1 MSQSSSGT
9 EYENYLGIPG
19 TKLLGNVTVKFKD
32 TEIELPVFEGTEGE
46 KAVDISQLR
55 ARTGLI
61 TYDNGFGN
69 TGSCISNITYIDG
82 ERGIL
87 RYRGYD
93 IEDLARNCTF
103 VEVAYLLLEGK
114 LPTKKEL
121 SEFSTYL
128 NEHSLIHEDMT
139 HFFTGFPRNAHPMAI
154 LAATIGALSTFYPEI
169 EDSHENFRIT
179 TARLLS
185 KVRTIAAFSY
195 KKSKGQPFVYPRHDL
210 SYCANF
216 LNMMFA
222 SPIST
227 YEPTPLL
234 VKALNT
240 VMVLHADHEQN
251 CSTSTVRMVGSGRVN
266 LYAAIA
272 SGISALWG
280 PLHGGASQHVL
291 EMLQKIKDDGCNYK
305 KYVEMAKDKHS
316 NFRLMGFGH
325 RVYKNYDPRARLLK
339 ETCDNVLSELKHTDP
354 LVDIAK
360 QLEHVALQ
368 DDYFIEKKLYPNID
382 FYAGLLYRA
391 MGIPTNMMVVMF
403 AIARMPGQIAQW
415 HEESLDPNWKLWR
428 PRQIYSGE
436 NRRPFV
442 PMDEREN
449 SI

>member
-1 MSQSSSGT
+1 MTQPTSPRQ
-9 EYENYLGIPG
+9 ENEFYQGIPG
-19 TKLLGNVTVKFKD
+19 TRHLGNVTMKFDD
-32 TEIELPVFEGTEGE
+32 TEIVLPVFEGMEGE
-46 KAVDISQLR
+46 RAIDISQLR
-55 ARTGLI
+55 SKTGLI
-61 TYDNGFGN
+61 TFDNGFGN

-82 ERGIL
+82 EKGIL

-93 IEDLARNCTF
+93 IDDLARNCTF
-103 VEVAYLLLEGK
+103 VEVAYLLLEGR
-114 LPTKKEL
+114 LPTQKEL
-121 SEFSTYL
+121 GEFSSYL
-128 NEHSLIHEDMT
+128 NEHSLIHEDMA
-139 HFFTGFPRNAHPMAI
+139 HFFTGFPRTAHPMAI
-154 LAATIGALSTFYPEI
+154 LAASIASLSTFYPEL
-169 EDSHENFRIT
+169 EDSHENFKIT

-227 YEPTPLL
+227 YAPTPLF

-272 SGISALWG
+272 AGIAALWG

-291 EMLQKIKDDGCNYK
+291 EMLEKIRSDDCNYK
-305 KYVEMAKDKHS
+305 KYIELAKDKNS
-316 NFRLMGFGH
+316 SFRIMGFGH
-325 RVYKNYDPRARLLK
+325 RVYKNYDPRARILK
-339 ETCDNVLSELKHTDP
+339 ETCDAVLNELKHTDP

-360 QLEHVALQ
+360 QLEHTALQ

-391 MGIPTNMMVVMF
+391 MGIPLNMMVVMF

-415 HEESLDPNWKLWR
+415 HEEATDPNWKLWR

-436 NRRPFV
+436 TRREFLPLQ
-442 PMDEREN
+442 ERE
-449 SI
+449 

>member
-1 MSQSSSGT
+1 MNMSRQIPKQEDT
-9 EYENYLGIPG
+9 CYKGIPG
-19 TKLLGNVTVKFKD
+19 TKHIGKVRLKVEDV
-32 TEIELPVFEGTEGE
+32 EIELPIFEGTEGE
-46 KAVDISQLR
+46 KAIDISQLR
-55 ARTGLI
+55 ATTGLI
-61 TYDNGFGN
+61 TFDNGFGN
-69 TGSCISNITYIDG
+69 TGSCISNITFIDG
-82 ERGIL
+82 EKGIL

-93 IEDLARNCTF
+93 IATLAHNCTF

-114 LPTKKEL
+114 LPTQKEL
-121 SEFSTYL
+121 GEFSSYL

-154 LAATIGALSTFYPEI
+154 LAATIGSLSTFYPEL

-195 KKSKGQPFVYPRHDL
+195 KKSKGEPFVYPRHDL

-222 SPIST
+222 SSISK
-227 YEPTPLL
+227 YEPMPPL

-240 VMVLHADHEQN
+240 IMVLHADHEQN

-280 PLHGGASQHVL
+280 PLHGGASQHML
-291 EMLQKIKDDGCNYK
+291 EMLETIRKDGCNYK
-305 KYVEMAKDKHS
+305 KYIEMAKDKHS
-316 NFRLMGFGH
+316 PFRMMGFGH
-325 RVYKNYDPRARLLK
+325 RVYKNYDPRARILK
-339 ETCDNVLSELKHTDP
+339 ITLDAVLEELKHTDP
-354 LVDIAK
+354 LLDIAI
-360 QLEHVALQ
+360 QLEQVALR
-368 DDYFIEKKLYPNID
+368 DDYFIEKKLYPNVD
-382 FYAGLLYRA
+382 FYSGLLYRA
-391 MGIPTNMMVVMF
+391 MGIPDNMMVVMF

-415 HEESLDPNWKLWR
+415 HEEALDPNWKLWR

-436 NRRPFV
+436 TSRTFIPLSDRG
-442 PMDEREN
+442 
-449 SI
+449 